1 MSHHSK
7 ERLLMSSTTAVSL
20 ERIQS
25 LLERLDPSVDE
36 PCAVAG
42 CVHLNSGGHPLHD
55 VVAGQVAA

>member
-1 MSHHSK
+1 MLHQSK

-20 ERIQS
+20 DRIQS
-25 LLERLDPSVDE
+25 LLERLDPSFDE

-42 CVHLNSGGHPLHD
+42 CVHTKSDVHVLHD

>member
-7 ERLLMSSTTAVSL
+7 ERLLMSSITAVPL

-25 LLERLDPSVDE
+25 LLERLDPSFDE
-36 PCAVAG
+36 PCTVAG
-42 CVHLNSGGHPLHD
+42 CIHLNSDVQVLHD